1 MIGCMKKIMCVLIL
15 GPILLASCAGGGDAP
30 ENDVATTVTS
40 TGPAGSS
47 TSAARVPE
55 FDGGHVSPAEF
66 AAAVDS
72 GATVLDVRTP
82 EEYREGHIPGALLLD
97 VNADDFDALAGH
109 LNEDTDYA
117 VYCRSGSRSREAIE
131 RLRDAGVRR
140 TVGLEGGVKAWP
152 GDVIPGEPS

>member
-1 MIGCMKKIMCVLIL
+1 MIGCMKKMMCVLVL
-15 GPILLASCAGGGDAP
+15 GSTLLASCAGGGDAP
-30 ENDVATTVTS
+30 GNDAATTATS
-40 TGPAGSS
+40 AGAAGA
-47 TSAARVPE
+47 SAARTPE

-66 AAAVDS
+66 AAAVDG

-109 LNEDTDYA
+109 LKEDADYA
-117 VYCRSGSRSREAIE
+117 VYCRSGARSREAIE
-131 RLRDAGVRR
+131 RLRDAGIRR
-140 TVGLEGGVKAWP
+140 TVGLDGGMNAWP

>member
-1 MIGCMKKIMCVLIL
+1 MIGCMKKIMCVLVL
-15 GPILLASCAGGGDAP
+15 GSTLLVSCAGGGDAP
-30 ENDVATTVTS
+30 ENDAASTVTS
-40 TGPAGSS
+40 TGAAS
-47 TSAARVPE
+47 SAARPPE

-97 VNADDFDALAGH
+97 VNADDFDALTGH